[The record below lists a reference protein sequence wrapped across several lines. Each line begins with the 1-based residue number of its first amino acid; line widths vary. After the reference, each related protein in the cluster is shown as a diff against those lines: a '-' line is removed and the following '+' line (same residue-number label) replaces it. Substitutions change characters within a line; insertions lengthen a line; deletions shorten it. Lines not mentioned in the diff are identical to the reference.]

1 MFAALV
7 KKKKKK
13 KTEVDAGFALF
24 SRTGGGEVQLLT
36 SIFAKSVRL
45 RVCNKLPGGEVPE
58 NTSALWK
65 SFILQRE
72 DDCWLP
78 NLLLPLFINLRRR
91 LPYERNLLHS
101 DPSPFFRITRSLLP
115 TVCIPSCPLRGR
127 LCAESTRRL
136 FYSKLEACAWCEEA
150 AITNVM
156 WKRRQDCERC
166 RVIPGN

>member
-1 MFAALV
+1 MRGEGIMFAALV
-7 KKKKKK
+7 RKKRKK
-13 KTEVDAGFALF
+13 ELDAGFALF
-24 SRTGGGEVQLLT
+24 SRTGGGEVRLLT

-45 RVCNKLPGGEVPE
+45 RVGNKLPGGEVPE

-78 NLLLPLFINLRRR
+78 NLLLPLFINLRCR

-115 TVCIPSCPLRGR
+115 TVCIPSCPLRG
-127 LCAESTRRL
+127 
-136 FYSKLEACAWCEEA
+136 
-150 AITNVM
+150 
-156 WKRRQDCERC
+156 
-166 RVIPGN
+166 